1 MRRWASGFLATMT
14 ATGLAYAQP
23 VLSDNE
29 LFASYCLGYKKE
41 SLKLVMQLSPANDPC
56 VDTPG
61 MAPKCAEFNDLWRQ
75 AYNNVQTD
83 IARLKRYLLV
93 RGVLTLRDELPILVG
108 FKTATERGAADH
120 RACMEHAEHD
130 YPNLRK
136 DYPECVRASRCEDLS
151 RIPF

>member
-1 MRRWASGFLATMT
+1 MPRWAAGFLATMLV
-14 ATGLAYAQP
+14 TGLAHAQP

-29 LFASYCLGYKKE
+29 LFASYCLGYLKE
-41 SLKLVMQLSPANDPC
+41 NLRLVIQVSPANDPC
-56 VDTPG
+56 VETPG
-61 MAPKCAEFNDLWRQ
+61 IAPHCAKINDLWRQ
-75 AYNNVQTD
+75 AYNNVQTN
-83 IARLKRYLLV
+83 IGRLRSYLLV

-108 FKTATERGAADH
+108 FKTAIERGAADQ
-120 RACMEHAEHD
+120 RACGEHAITD